1 MIKIPSEDALPS
13 GPHRSLLTNLHD
25 LYRRAG
31 FPGIKSISN
40 ASTRLN
46 DNCDIISHQGVS
58 NILSGKS
65 IPRWSKLESLVIVL
79 ASLDVNRPE
88 PRKVAQ
94 EFQSLWI
101 NVVAPSTTKN
111 DSTDPPLSIFTN
123 QDAQASPI
131 AATLP
136 TPTFKARRAISTRI
150 RRDLQLEA
158 GGKCSVP
165 NCGSETIEL
174 AHITPTINGGTNK
187 FGNLICLCPN
197 HHAWFDRGRF
207 SEQEIRLLKARLS
220 WNQGRY
226 SDSEIMW
233 LGVFSKRSGTHFVHP
248 STDRAS
254 LHSLEADGYIE
265 LTDSGLDDSKD
276 SMDTWRLTAM
286 GTRLAAVWSDS
297 GAPPIN
303 IR

>member
-1 MIKIPSEDALPS
+1 MIKIPGEDDLPS
-13 GPHRSLLTNLHD
+13 GAHRNLLTNLHD

-79 ASLDVNRPE
+79 ASLDVTRPE

-101 NVVAPSTTKN
+101 NLVAPPTTNN
-111 DSTDPPLSIFTN
+111 DTTEPPPRILTN
-123 QDAQASPI
+123 QDAQPSPI
-131 AATLP
+131 AVTA
-136 TPTFKARRAISTRI
+136 PTFKASRGISTRI

-174 AHITPTINGGTNK
+174 SHITRISQGGANK

-207 SEQEIRLLKARLS
+207 SEQEIRLLKARFA
-220 WNQGRY
+220 WNQRRY
-226 SDSEIMW
+226 SDVEIMW
-233 LGVFSKRSGTHFVHP
+233 LGVFSKRGGTHFVHP
-248 STDRAS
+248 SSDRAS

-276 SMDTWRLTAM
+276 SMDTWRLTDM

-297 GAPPIN
+297 GAPPTN

>member
-1 MIKIPSEDALPS
+1 MIKIPNEDDLPS
-13 GPHRSLLTNLHD
+13 GPHRNLLTNLHD

-65 IPRWSKLESLVIVL
+65 IPRWNKLESLVIVL
-79 ASLDVNRPE
+79 ASLDVTRPE

-101 NVVAPSTTKN
+101 NLVAPSTTKN
-111 DSTDPPLSIFTN
+111 DITEPPSRIVTS
-123 QDAQASPI
+123 QDAQPTPV
-131 AATLP
+131 AATPPAL
-136 TPTFKARRAISTRI
+136 TFKASRAISTRI
-150 RRDLQLEA
+150 KRDLQLEA

-174 AHITPTINGGTNK
+174 AHITSISEGGANK
-187 FGNLICLCPN
+187 FGNLIGLCPN
-197 HHAWFDRGRF
+197 HHAGFDRGRF
-207 SEQEIRLLKARLS
+207 SEQEMRLLKARFS
-220 WNQGRY
+220 WNQRRY
-226 SDSEIMW
+226 SDAEIMW
-233 LGVFSKRSGTHFVHP
+233 LGVFSKRGGTHFVHP
-248 STDRAS
+248 SHDRAS

-276 SMDTWRLTAM
+276 SMDTWRLTDM